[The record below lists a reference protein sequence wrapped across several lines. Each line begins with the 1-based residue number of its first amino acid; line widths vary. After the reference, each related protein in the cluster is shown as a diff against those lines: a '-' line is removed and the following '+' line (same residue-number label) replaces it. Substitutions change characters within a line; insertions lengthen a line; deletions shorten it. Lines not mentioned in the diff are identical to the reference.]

1 MSLLFSSLPLA
12 LTEKKFH
19 AQIITDGTSWDV
31 TVEHC
36 AACQRL
42 LGPSIG

>member
-1 MSLLFSSLPLA
+1 M
-12 LTEKKFH
+12 KKKIH

-31 TVEHC
+31 TVEHG
-36 AACQRL
+36 AAFLRL